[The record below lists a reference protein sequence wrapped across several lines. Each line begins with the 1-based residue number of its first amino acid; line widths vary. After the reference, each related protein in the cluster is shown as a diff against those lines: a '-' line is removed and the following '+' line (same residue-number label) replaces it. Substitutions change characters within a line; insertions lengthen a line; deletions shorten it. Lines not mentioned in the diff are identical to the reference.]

1 MWGGESEYK
10 CDGFSEDGGKQ
21 MRTWLGDQ
29 KRVLKLRG
37 WGPFAAQKLMGS
49 KHNLSGS
56 QSKQMIRTYNI
67 NSYTQLI
74 VRRTVQIAYING
86 VEW

>member
-1 MWGGESEYK
+1 VWDGEIEYK

-29 KRVLKLRG
+29 RRVSELRG

-56 QSKQMIRTYNI
+56 QSKHIVRTHSI
-67 NSYTQLI
+67 NGNTQLI
-74 VRRTVQIAYING
+74 VRRTNSLY
-86 VEW
+86 